1 MIRKGSSIFTKN
13 INGLL
18 SLIYPNPCLI
28 CNTELPESQQ
38 HFCFSCMEDLH
49 YTDYEKYQEST
60 PAEQLF
66 WGRVKI
72 EQVYSALF
80 FEKGNSTQK
89 ILHTIKY
96 KEGKELGVFM
106 GKLIGE
112 KIKNID
118 KFKQIDAL
126 IPIPLHSKKG
136 FKRGYNQSLLIAQG
150 LSEVLELPI
159 IEGVKRKKHHD
170 SQTRK
175 NRFERWD
182 NVKSIFKTDEEL
194 LKNYKH
200 VAIVDDVLTTGST
213 LESAARTIKHVLPNQ
228 DISLITIAIAK

>member
-1 MIRKGSSIFTKN
+1 MVYKASRIFTKN

-18 SLIYPNPCLI
+18 SLIYPSPCLI
-28 CNTELPESQQ
+28 CQTELPESQR
-38 HFCFSCMEDLH
+38 HVCFSCMDDFH

-60 PAEQLF
+60 VADELF
-66 WGRVKI
+66 WGRIKI

-80 FEKGNSTQK
+80 FDKGNSTQK
-89 ILHTIKY
+89 ILHAIKY

-106 GKLIGE
+106 GELIGDKLKSVE
-112 KIKNID
+112 KYG
-118 KFKQIDAL
+118 QIDAL

-150 LSEVLELPI
+150 LSKVLNIPI
-159 IEGVKRKKHHD
+159 VEGVKRKKHHD
-170 SQTRK
+170 SQTKK

-182 NVKSIFKTDEEL
+182 NVKSIFETDQNL
-194 LKNYKH
+194 LANYKH

-213 LESAARTIKHVLPNQ
+213 LESAARAIKDVLPNQ
-228 DISLITIAIAK
+228 NISLITIAIAK